1 MKVTTEHD
9 LGPGKTINTMR
20 DREHYPFVPEHVK
33 VTTVDGEV
41 ATVEIR
47 GPRLYTKT
55 GEHRVR
61 IYTGR
66 DLWLRPKWL
75 DTVINTH
82 LTIIKENA

>member
-9 LGPGKTINTMR
+9 LGEGKTVNTLR

-33 VTTVDGEV
+33 ITTVEGEI

-47 GPRLYTKT
+47 GPRLYGKT
-55 GEHRVR
+55 NQMHVR
-61 IYTGR
+61 IYTER

-75 DTVINTH
+75 DTLINAH
-82 LTIIKENA
+82 KELTKEHV